1 MSRENRNAERA
12 IVIHPPLSGEPHA
25 IAHVIRENNV
35 TTVILP
41 EPAEV
46 NATIPSP
53 AADAIA
59 EVAPAPKT
67 ERASGLDAYRGFFL
81 LLMTFAMTIPHRE
94 GLFPQWMYHMQTPP
108 GTDFIARA
116 GLTWRDLLFPGF
128 LFTMCTAIP
137 ITNALRLGKGMP
149 YPAVLWTAV
158 KRFAL
163 LYLFALI
170 IGHALPYWTRDYT
183 QRGNFVAIAGFLVCW
198 PIFMR
203 KPASWSEQRFDL
215 VNKAGWALGAVFL
228 FALPYAYGAQFD
240 FARKDGIIHALA
252 FVSLATTTLWL
263 FTRNNPVARLGVLG
277 LVIALTAASDAG
289 APGADLLQR
298 IEVPWLFQAWMFE
311 LLIIGIPA
319 TIVGDMLFKWMRS
332 SEQEARVSWPVWRL
346 AALSAVCLAAVAAG
360 VTGLYLRQVGA
371 TAIGL
376 AALSGIGL
384 VLVHGADSA
393 REKILASVFRWSA
406 VLLLAGA
413 LVDPLGG
420 GIKKDPQTLS
430 YLVFTAGVAMA
441 ILVALMIATDV
452 LKLAK
457 RATRLLVDVG
467 QNPLLAYVTFTMFFN
482 NIAWLVVFPRWQSS
496 SAAEALLVS
505 LVFTAA
511 VAALVALTSRKR
523 IFWRA

>member
-1 MSRENRNAERA
+1 MSGNKQNAERA

-25 IAHVIRENNV
+25 IAHVVRENNV

-41 EPAEV
+41 DPAEL
-46 NATIPSP
+46 NAKVPSP
-53 AADAIA
+53 AAVAIA
-59 EVAPAPKT
+59 RAAAPTT

-108 GTDFIARA
+108 STDFIARA

-137 ITNALRLGKGMP
+137 ITNSLRLGKGMP
-149 YPAVLWTAV
+149 YPAILWTAV

-203 KPASWSEQRFDL
+203 KPASWSESRFDIVKKL
-215 VNKAGWALGAVFL
+215 GWVLGAAFL
-228 FALPYAYGAQFD
+228 IALPYVYGAQFD
-240 FARKDGIIHALA
+240 LARKDGIIHALA
-252 FVSLATTTLWL
+252 FVSLVTTTLWL
-263 FTRNNPVARLGVLG
+263 FTRHNPLARLGVLG
-277 LVIALTAASDAG
+277 LVIALTAASDLG
-289 APGADLLQR
+289 GPGADLLQR
-298 IEVPWLFQAWMFE
+298 IEVPWLFQAWMAE

-319 TIVGDMLFKWMRS
+319 TIIGDMLFKWMR
-332 SEQEARVSWPVWRL
+332 QRADEARVSWPLWRL
-346 AALSAVCLAAVAAG
+346 AALSAVSIAAVAAG
-360 VTGLYLRQVGA
+360 VVGFYLRQVNA
-371 TAIGL
+371 TAIVLTAL
-376 AALSGIGL
+376 AVIGVAL
-384 VLVHGADSA
+384 VRGAHSE
-393 REKILASVFRWSA
+393 REKILASLFRWSA
-406 VLLLAGA
+406 VLLVAGA
-413 LVDPLGG
+413 LVEPLGG

-430 YLVFTAGVAMA
+430 YLVFTAGAAMA

-467 QNPLLAYVTFTMFFN
+467 QNPLLAYVAFTMFFN
-482 NIAWLVVFPRWQSS
+482 NIAWLTVFPRWQASNAGQALMV
-496 SAAEALLVS
+496 SA
-505 LVFTAA
+505 VFTA
-511 VAALVALTSRKR
+511 LVATLAAVTSRKR
-523 IFWRA
+523 LFWRA